1 MRGRSTYVSEMIW
14 KEEAQHINRS
24 ADEDEQLHERPARKC
39 ATATAAATA
48 AATVEARIRDAED
61 TDKGQ
66 AQQRNRAPQGT
77 SGANEQIEGEER
89 DDDVEAAGEW

>member
-1 MRGRSTYVSEMIW
+1 MRGKSTYASEMIW
-14 KEEAQHINRS
+14 KEEARYMNRS
-24 ADEDEQLHERPARKC
+24 ADEDEQLRQRPARKC
-39 ATATAAATA
+39 ATAAAAAATF
-48 AATVEARIRDAED
+48 EARIRDAED

>member
-1 MRGRSTYVSEMIW
+1 MRGKSTYVSGMIW
-14 KEEAQHINRS
+14 KEEARYINRS
-24 ADEDEQLHERPARKC
+24 ADEDEQLRERPARKC
-39 ATATAAATA
+39 ATAAAAA
-48 AATVEARIRDAED
+48 AFESRIRDAED

-89 DDDVEAAGEW
+89 DDDIQAAAER

>member
-1 MRGRSTYVSEMIW
+1 MRGRPTYVSEMIW
-14 KEEAQHINRS
+14 KEEARHINRS
-24 ADEDEQLHERPARKC
+24 ADEDEQLRERPARKC
-39 ATATAAATA
+39 ATAAAAA

-89 DDDVEAAGEW
+89 DDDVEAAGER

>member
-1 MRGRSTYVSEMIW
+1 MRGRSTCVSEIIW
-14 KEEAQHINRS
+14 KEESRYINRS

-39 ATATAAATA
+39 ATAAAAA
-48 AATVEARIRDAED
+48 AVQARIRDAED

-77 SGANEQIEGEER
+77 SGANEQIEGEQR
-89 DDDVEAAGEW
+89 DDDVQAAAER

>member
-1 MRGRSTYVSEMIW
+1 M
-14 KEEAQHINRS
+14 NRS
-24 ADEDEQLHERPARKC
+24 ADEDEQLRERPARKC
-39 ATATAAATA
+39 ATAAAAA
-48 AATVEARIRDAED
+48 AAAVDARIRDAED

>member
-1 MRGRSTYVSEMIW
+1 MIW
-14 KEEAQHINRS
+14 KEEAQYINRS
-24 ADEDEQLHERPARKC
+24 ADEDEQLRERPARKC
-39 ATATAAATA
+39 ATAAAAAATF
-48 AATVEARIRDAED
+48 EARIRDAED

-89 DDDVEAAGEW
+89 DDDVQAAAER

>member
-1 MRGRSTYVSEMIW
+1 VRGRPTYVSEMIW
-14 KEEAQHINRS
+14 KEEARYINRS
-24 ADEDEQLHERPARKC
+24 ADEDEQLHERPAQKC
-39 ATATAAATA
+39 ATAAA
-48 AATVEARIRDAED
+48 VDARIRDAED

>member
-1 MRGRSTYVSEMIW
+1 MRGRPTYVSEMIW
-14 KEEAQHINRS
+14 KEEAQYINRS
-24 ADEDEQLHERPARKC
+24 ADEDEQLRERPARKC
-39 ATATAAATA
+39 ATAAAAA

-89 DDDVEAAGEW
+89 DDEVEAAGEG

>member
-1 MRGRSTYVSEMIW
+1 MRGKSTYVSEMIW
-14 KEEAQHINRS
+14 KEEARYINRS
-24 ADEDEQLHERPARKC
+24 ADEDEQLHERPAQKC
-39 ATATAAATA
+39 ATAAAAA
-48 AATVEARIRDAED
+48 AAAAVDARIRDAED

-89 DDDVEAAGEW
+89 DDDVQAAAER

>member
-1 MRGRSTYVSEMIW
+1 MRGKSTYVSEMIW
-14 KEEAQHINRS
+14 KEEARYINRS
-24 ADEDEQLHERPARKC
+24 ADEDEQLHERPAQKC
-39 ATATAAATA
+39 ATAAAAA
-48 AATVEARIRDAED
+48 AVDARIRDAED

-89 DDDVEAAGEW
+89 DDDIQAAAER